1 MIVLSYV
8 EHRFG
13 ANSDIKWSIFV
24 AYQYIILSILFTI
37 HYTLDKWGLFSVLWR
52 KKLKDFNNLFFQQW
66 YINIWDNR
74 NTWGAKTLSLQRSFQ
89 FCVYSF
95 SLLTAEHLFDL
106 DIWWYFKEVYTSLFY
121 FVLTFSGV
129 SKILISRHINLS
141 DFHHWDAPINWR
153 IILEHTLID

>member
-24 AYQYIILSILFTI
+24 VYQYIILSILFTI
-37 HYTLDKWGLFSVLWR
+37 RFIFSIM
-52 KKLKDFNNLFFQQW
+52 KKKNLKDFNNSFFQQW
-66 YINIWDNR
+66 YINIWDYR
-74 NTWGAKTLSLQRSFQ
+74 NKWCAKTLSLQRFLQ

-95 SLLTAEHLFDL
+95 SLLTADHLFDL

-121 FVLTFSGV
+121 FVLTFSGI
-129 SKILISRHINLS
+129 SKILISWHI
-141 DFHHWDAPINWR
+141 IQ
-153 IILEHTLID
+153 